1 MGSQSA
7 DSVWNLS
14 QIDLNVR
21 AIGAF
26 MWSPD
31 GSAPPGTSLT
41 PDGVEAMKKDQ
52 VKVGGIYTAKVPG
65 GIAQVKITAEKWKGD
80 KHEGWVAVNTA
91 TKRPVRIRSAQK
103 LRPPSVAAPAAE
115 APAKEAA
122 PPPPVAA
129 KRKKAVRPV
138 PAAKRGAKPKGD
150 RPLSGL
156 DAAAKVLADSG
167 KEMRV
172 GEIVEAM
179 EQKGLW
185 KSKAGKT
192 PEATIYAAIIREIR
206 DRGVDGRFA
215 KKDRGVFA
223 AARG

>member
-1 MGSQSA
+1 
-7 DSVWNLS
+7 
-14 QIDLNVR
+14 
-21 AIGAF
+21 
-26 MWSPD
+26 
-31 GSAPPGTSLT
+31 
-41 PDGVEAMKKDQ
+41 
-52 VKVGGIYTAKVPG
+52 
-65 GIAQVKITAEKWKGD
+65 VKITAEKWKGD
-80 KHEGWVAVNTA
+80 KHEGWVGVNTA
-91 TKRPVRIRSAQK
+91 TKRQVRIRSAQK
-103 LRPPSVAAPAAE
+103 LRPAAAAAEASSKDAAE
-115 APAKEAA
+115 APA
-122 PPPPVAA
+122 PVAA
-129 KRKKAVRPV
+129 RRKKPVRPV

-192 PEATIYAAIIREIR
+192 PEATVYAAIIREIR
-206 DRGVDGRFA
+206 DKGVDSRFA
-215 KKDRGVFA
+215 KKDRGLFA

>member
-1 MGSQSA
+1 MDAESA
-7 DSVWNLS
+7 ESVWNLR
-14 QIDLNVR
+14 QIDLNVG

-31 GSAPPGTSLT
+31 GSVPAGTFLT

-52 VKVGGIYTAKVPG
+52 VKIGATYTAKIPG
-65 GIAQVKITAEKWKGD
+65 GLAQVKITAEKWKGD
-80 KHEGWVAVNTA
+80 KHEGWVGVNTA

-103 LRPPSVAAPAAE
+103 LRPAAAAE
-115 APAKEAA
+115 APAKDATEA
-122 PPPPVAA
+122 PPPVAA
-129 KRKKAVRPV
+129 RRKKPVRPV

-192 PEATIYAAIIREIR
+192 PEATVYAAIIREIR
-206 DRGVDGRFA
+206 DKGVDSRFT
-215 KKDRGVFA
+215 KKERGLFA
-223 AARG
+223 AARN